1 MVDPVTIAKAATV
14 LLTNEKTRKGIGW
27 ALVAILSPVIL
38 VVAFLFTLAAG
49 GASNNIEVVQLCF
62 NGGDIPDNYPA
73 EYREYIQETRDC
85 FSNIDSAIE
94 ELGGEET
101 GLDAVRVKAVFFSL
115 YFGADDPAAVDL
127 NTFLDCF
134 VDYETRTRTVT
145 TTAEDGSEAQVE
157 ENYEAAIAIEDLNA
171 VYENIKATLGVEATE
186 EQRSNADSIYDL
198 VKNGYV
204 GNDGAVF
211 DGADVPYI
219 GVDGFCSP
227 VGANWRSIVT
237 SEFGNRIDPIT
248 GQRDGHTGMD
258 LAVPTGTPIR
268 AALDGV
274 VTLAK
279 YYGSYGN
286 CVMIDH
292 GNGLVTLYGHNS
304 RLLVHVGQTV
314 RAGDVI
320 SQSGATGRV
329 TGPHLHFEVRINGER
344 TNPRYYLP

>member
-1 MVDPVTIAKAATV
+1 MVDPVTITKAAV
-14 LLTNEKTRKGIGW
+14 ILLTNEKTRKGIGW
-27 ALVAILSPVIL
+27 ALVAVLSPVIL

-62 NGGDIPDNYPA
+62 DGGDIPDSYPA
-73 EYREYIQETRDC
+73 EYREYIQEMRDC

-127 NTFLDCF
+127 NAFLNCF
-134 VDYETRTRTVT
+134 VKYETSTRTVT
-145 TTAEDGSEAQVE
+145 TTAEDGSEVQTE
-157 ENYEAAIAIEDLNA
+157 EDYEAAIAIEDLEQ
-171 VYENIKATLGVEATE
+171 VYAKLKSSLGVEATG

-198 VKNGYV
+198 IKNGYV
-204 GNDGAVF
+204 GSGGAVF
-211 DGADVPYI
+211 DGADVPYF
-219 GVDGFCSP
+219 GVYGFCSP
-227 VGANWRSIVT
+227 VGANWRNIVT
-237 SEFGNRIDPIT
+237 SEFGNRNDPFT
-248 GQRDGHTGMD
+248 GERRGHNGID
-258 LAVPTGTPIR
+258 LAVPTGTPVR

-274 VTLAK
+274 VTLAE
-279 YYGSYGN
+279 YYDSYGN

-314 RAGDVI
+314 RAGEVI
-320 SQSGATGRV
+320 SQSGSTGRS
-329 TGPHLHFEVRINGER
+329 TGPHLHFEVWLNGQR

>member
-1 MVDPVTIAKAATV
+1 MVDPVTVAKAAAV

-27 ALVAILSPVIL
+27 ILVAILSPVIL
-38 VVAFLFTLAAG
+38 VAAFLFTLASG
-49 GASNNIEVVQLCF
+49 GASGNIEVVQLCF
-62 NGGDIPDNYPA
+62 NGGEIPDSYPA
-73 EYREYIQETRDC
+73 EYREYIQETRDS
-85 FSNIDSAIE
+85 FAQLDAAINE
-94 ELGGEET
+94 IGGEDT
-101 GLDAVRVKAVFFSL
+101 GLDDIRVKAVFFSL
-115 YFGADDPAAVDL
+115 YFGAGDPSEVDAAAFV
-127 NTFLDCF
+127 DCF
-134 VDYETRTRTVT
+134 VT
-145 TTAEDGSEAQVE
+145 TGGGVQAVEDM
-157 ENYEAAIAIEDLNA
+157 DR
-171 VYENIKATLGVEATE
+171 VYENLKTVLGAEVTE
-186 EQRSNADSIYDL
+186 EQKANADSVYQLIKY
-198 VKNGYV
+198 GYV
-204 GNDGAVF
+204 GNGGAVLE
-211 DGADVPYI
+211 GADAPYI

-237 SEFGNRIDPIT
+237 SEFGNRVDPIT

-258 LAVPTGTPIR
+258 LAVPTGTPVR

-320 SQSGATGRV
+320 SQSGSTGRS
-329 TGPHLHFEVRINGER
+329 TGPHLHFEVRINGQR